1 MDSSMASTIQYLQI
15 PRPQDATAIGKIL
28 LLQDAGEEERD
39 FEVHGGVTS
48 SLWFVGVLKTR
59 DDEDS
64 FTIQDIGVLITA
76 MSALGAWL
84 RKATNSML

>member
-1 MDSSMASTIQYLQI
+1 M
-15 PRPQDATAIGKIL
+15 

-76 MSALGAWL
+76 MGALGAWFEEGY
-84 RKATNSML
+84 KFNAMKNHEHGVYMLVDFIDGKLSN